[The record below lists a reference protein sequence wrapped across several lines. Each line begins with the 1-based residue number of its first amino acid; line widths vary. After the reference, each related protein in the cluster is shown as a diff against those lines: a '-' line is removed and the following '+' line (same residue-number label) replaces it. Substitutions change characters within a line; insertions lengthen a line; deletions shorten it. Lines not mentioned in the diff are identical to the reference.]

1 MLRGSA
7 ENVLSKI
14 RVIPLA
20 AESLGVRSMC
30 TYVETSDVKILL
42 DAGASLAP
50 NRFGFPPHP
59 REYEAMAECRER
71 ISKAAEK
78 AEVVTLSHY
87 HFDHHTPSYEDWCYN
102 WSSADVARQIYEG
115 KLVLIKNFR
124 AVINFSQRRR
134 GWMFAKTG
142 GGYAKKL
149 EIADGKTFEFGDTKL
164 KFSNPVFHGSK
175 YTPLGWVLMTTIE
188 SGDEKVLFTS
198 DVQGP
203 IDDNALK
210 MILAEKPHLIIVGG
224 PPLYLAGFH
233 VKDKDAE
240 QGMKNLEEIVKTVP
254 ITILEHHILRE
265 ERWRE
270 LSKSVFEV
278 AAKAGHLVLTAA
290 EYAGKE
296 NNLLE
301 SKRRQLYE
309 IEPPSPEFQ
318 RWMKLPISK
327 RKVTKPPIQ
336 I

>member
-1 MLRGSA
+1 MLKVGAS
-7 ENVLSKI
+7 NMPTKI
-14 RVIPLA
+14 KVVPLA

-30 TYVETSDVKILL
+30 TYVETPDVKILL

-59 REYEAMAECRER
+59 REYEAMAECREK

-102 WSSADVARQIYEG
+102 WSSAEVARQIYEG
-115 KLVLIKNFR
+115 KLVLIKSFR

-134 GWMFAKTG
+134 GWMFTKTG
-142 GGYAKKL
+142 GKYAKRL
-149 EIADGKTFEFGDTKL
+149 EVADGKTFEFGDTKL
-164 KFSNPVFHGSK
+164 RFSDPVFHGSE

-188 SGDEKVLFTS
+188 SGDERVLFTS

-203 IDDNALK
+203 MYDTALK
-210 MILAEKPHLIIVGG
+210 AILAEKPQLIIVGG

-233 VKDKDAE
+233 VRDKDAE
-240 QGMKNLEEIVKTVP
+240 RGMKNLEEVVKNVP
-254 ITILEHHILRE
+254 TTILEHHILRE

-270 LSKSVFEV
+270 LSKPVFEA
-278 AAKAGHLVLTAA
+278 AAKAGHLVVTAA

-301 SKRRQLYE
+301 FRRRQLYE
-309 IEPPSPEFQ
+309 VEPPSLEFQ
-318 RWMKLPISK
+318 RWMKLPSLK
-327 RKVTKPPIQ
+327 RKVTKPPV
-336 I
+336 